1 MTRGLAVGRFA
12 AGEEALEGT
21 AADANEKTVSELR
34 GSHDKVF
41 GVAGAAAAAESFE
54 PPASRES
61 SHGSSRGE
69 ADDENE
75 EPERAE
81 RDESS
86 ACSHWCSTVMA
97 LPIAERTRRRSTTEE
112 REKCDIVK

>member
-1 MTRGLAVGRFA
+1 MTRGLAGGRFV

-34 GSHDKVF
+34 GSQDKVL
-41 GVAGAAAAAESFE
+41 GVAGAAAAATAKSLA

-75 EPERAE
+75 DPERAE

-86 ACSHWCSTVMA
+86 ACSHWCSTVIA
-97 LPIAERTRRRSTTEE
+97 LPIAERTETWTKRKHKRRP
-112 REKCDIVK
+112 

>member
-1 MTRGLAVGRFA
+1 MTRGLVGGKFVA
-12 AGEEALEGT
+12 EEEALEDM
-21 AADANEKTVSELR
+21 AADATEKTVSELR
-34 GSHDKVF
+34 GSHDKVL
-41 GVAGAAAAAESFE
+41 GVAGAAAESFA

-97 LPIAERTRRRSTTEE
+97 LPIARTRRKEHKR
-112 REKCDIVK
+112 RA